1 MSRHPESATDPMSDL
16 PESERLFAEATAW
29 YYRLHAED
37 VTLAERQAFAV
48 WRAQGQAH
56 AKAWEEVLDL
66 LGALQA
72 PARRLR
78 EQQQAAWRAPR
89 RRSWPKVA
97 SAAAAA
103 LLLGVLLGQTPWLDR
118 WRADYATT
126 TGETR
131 SLQLEDGSR
140 IQLNTDSALQVEL
153 AADERRVRLLRGEA
167 WFEVTRDPARPFVVR
182 AGDGWVRVVGTRFSV
197 AEADGQTRVQLA
209 QGKVQV
215 HAGAGQGVFLEPGQ
229 AVEYTASGPGA
240 VHGFEPG
247 RAFAWRERQLV
258 FSQQPLGAV
267 VAELNRYWPGQ
278 TLVLGDGLRQRK
290 VSGVFDI
297 DKPDAVL
304 KALTHT
310 LGVRADQYSP
320 YLRILR
326 EG

>member
-16 PESERLFAEATAW
+16 PESERMFAEATAW

-66 LGALQA
+66 LGALQG

-89 RRSWPKVA
+89 RRIWPKVA
-97 SAAAAA
+97 STAAAV
-103 LLLGVLLGQTPWLDR
+103 LLLGLLVGQTPWLDR

-153 AADERRVRLLRGEA
+153 DAGERRVRLLRGEA
-167 WFEVTRDPARPFVVR
+167 WFEVARDPAWPFVVR
-182 AGDGWVRVVGTRFSV
+182 AGDGWVRVIGTRFSV
-197 AEADGQTRVQLA
+197 AETAGQTRVQLA
-209 QGKVQV
+209 QGKVEIRV
-215 HAGAGQGVFLEPGQ
+215 GTGQGVFLEPGQ
-229 AVEYTASGPGA
+229 AVEYAASGPGA

-258 FSQQPLGAV
+258 FSQQPLGEV
-267 VAELNRYWPGQ
+267 VTELNRYWPGQ
-278 TLVLGDGLRQRK
+278 TLVLGDALRQRK

-310 LGVRADQYSP
+310 LGVRADQYTP

>member
-66 LGALQA
+66 LGALQG

-78 EQQQAAWRAPR
+78 EQQAAWRAPR
-89 RRSWPKVA
+89 RRIWPKVA
-97 SAAAAA
+97 SAAAAV
-103 LLLGVLLGQTPWLDR
+103 LLLGLLVGQTPWLDR

-140 IQLNTDSALQVEL
+140 IQLNTDSALQVDL
-153 AADERRVRLLRGEA
+153 DAGERRVRLLRGEA

-182 AGDGWVRVVGTRFSV
+182 AGDGWVRVIGTRFSV
-197 AEADGQTRVQLA
+197 AETAGQTRVQLA
-209 QGKVQV
+209 QGKVEIR
-215 HAGAGQGVFLEPGQ
+215 AGTGQGVFLEPGQ
-229 AVEYTASGPGA
+229 AVEYASSGPGA

-258 FSQQPLGAV
+258 FSQQPLAEV

-278 TLVLGDGLRQRK
+278 TLVMGDGLRQRK

-310 LGVRADQYSP
+310 LGVRADQYTP